1 MSRIRAHLSY
11 ANVIATIALF
21 LVLSGGTAVA
31 LTGSN
36 TVFSDDIV
44 NGEVKNPDL
53 AADSVGSAKIADGR
67 VLNADLGANAVTTAK
82 VADQSLTG
90 ADIANNSLDGADV
103 ANESLIGDDVFNGS
117 LTGAD
122 IANGA
127 LTGDD
132 VDESSLAQVPNAAL
146 GGIGRSGTGSCNPG
160 EDLFTCKFVSI
171 TLPSPSRVLMIASA
185 NAHTDGNDAHG
196 TCLLATDV
204 GDLADTA
211 MPVLVTDGSLVN
223 GAGEA
228 LTMSGVTPPMIG
240 AHDFAIRCNQQQ
252 GDMRYGPVQIT
263 AVALSPN

>member
-1 MSRIRAHLSY
+1 MRHRLRSRLTY
-11 ANVIATIALF
+11 ANVMATIAVF

-31 LTGSN
+31 LNGAN

-53 AADSVGSAKIADGR
+53 ADNSVASGKIADGR
-67 VLNADLGANAVTTAK
+67 VLNPDLGPNAVTSAK
-82 VADQSLTG
+82 
-90 ADIANNSLDGADV
+90 V
-103 ANESLIGDDVFNGS
+103 ANESLTGDDVFNGS

-122 IANGA
+122 IADGA

-132 VDESSLAQVPNAAL
+132 VDESSIAQVPNAAL
-146 GGIGRSGTGSCNPG
+146 GGIGRSGTGNCDPG
-160 EDLFTCKFVSI
+160 ADFFTCRFVSM
-171 TLPSPSRVLMIASA
+171 TLPSPSRVLMIGSA
-185 NAHTDGNDAHG
+185 NAHSDGSDAHG

-204 GDLADTA
+204 ADLPETA
-211 MPVLVTDGSLVN
+211 MPTIVTNGSLVN

-228 LTMSGVTPPMIG
+228 LTMSGVTQPMIG
-240 AHDFAIRCNQQQ
+240 AHDFAIRCRQDK